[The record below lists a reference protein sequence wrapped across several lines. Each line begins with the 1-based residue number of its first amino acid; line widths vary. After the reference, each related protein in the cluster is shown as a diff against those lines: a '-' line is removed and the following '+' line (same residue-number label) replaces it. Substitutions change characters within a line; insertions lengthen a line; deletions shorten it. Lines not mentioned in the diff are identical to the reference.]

1 MGKDEPT
8 AVSAAAVTP
17 QGWFRG
23 VVTFAILLVIL
34 HQGESFLVPVAI
46 ALFIFILIE
55 AIGSRTHRLSV
66 GGRTIPG
73 WLARILSAAIVL
85 ASIVLVVLIISS
97 QIREITDAAPE
108 YTKRL
113 QERIADLSGLI
124 GQDAAKRLSESIE
137 NFNPAEMIGSLRA
150 PLQWLLTS
158 GILIL
163 FYTIFMIAES
173 NAFTRKLPHIVGS
186 EARARRVLAISRSAT
201 KAIQRYMWINTLT
214 SLVAAVLSYAILAL
228 TGTDFASALAVLIFF
243 TAFIPTIGT
252 VFGIAVPALVALL
265 QFGLAG
271 PFFIVLAAH
280 FVMRMLVDNALQPA
294 MAGRGLNLSTLM
306 VMLALAFWGGIWGLV
321 GAFLSVPLMVV
332 AMIVFAQFPALRP
345 FAALMSSDG
354 IVSGSEQEPAGGQG
368 P

>member
-1 MGKDEPT
+1 MGKDKDEP
-8 AVSAAAVTP
+8 AAEPAAAVTP
-17 QGWFRG
+17 QAWFRG
-23 VVTFAILLVIL
+23 FVTFAVLLVII
-34 HQGESFLVPVAI
+34 HQGRNFLVPVAI
-46 ALFIFILIE
+46 ALFVFILIE

-73 WLARILSAAIVL
+73 WLARILSGAIVL
-85 ASIVLVVLIISS
+85 ASIVGVVLIVSS
-97 QIREITDAAPE
+97 QVREIADAAPE
-108 YTKRL
+108 YAKRL
-113 QERIADLSGLI
+113 QDRIAGLSGLI
-124 GQDAAKRLSESIE
+124 GQDSAKQLGASIE

-173 NAFTRKLPHIVGS
+173 NAFARKLPNIVGS
-186 EARARRVLAISRSAT
+186 EVRARRVLAISRSAT
-201 KAIQRYMWINTLT
+201 KAIQLYMWINTLT
-214 SLVAAVLSYAILAL
+214 SLVAAVLSYAILAV

-252 VFGIAVPALVALL
+252 IFGIAAPALVALL
-265 QFGLAG
+265 QFGLSG
-271 PFFIVLAAH
+271 PFFIVLAAL

-294 MAGRGLNLSTLM
+294 MAGKGLNLSTLM
-306 VMLALAFWGGIWGLV
+306 VMLALAFWGGMWGLV

-354 IVSGSEQEPAGGQG
+354 IVTGSAQEPA
-368 P
+368 